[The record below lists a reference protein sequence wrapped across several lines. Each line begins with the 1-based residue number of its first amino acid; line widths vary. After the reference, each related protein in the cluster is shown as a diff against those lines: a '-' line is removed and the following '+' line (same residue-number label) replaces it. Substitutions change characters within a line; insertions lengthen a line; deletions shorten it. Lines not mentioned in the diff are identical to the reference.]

1 MCLFNFIMKHFFS
14 KLFSLFLVLA
24 FSFQSKA
31 QVVVVSNLKQNVV
44 YLGINNPLK
53 IAMEGVS
60 CNGISVR
67 TDNGKLIKT
76 GSCEYEYHPER
87 KGMAQII
94 VKSAKKTYN
103 YLLRVETMPQPIAFI
118 GGSSGGLMSKT
129 NFTAQQGI
137 YLRYP
142 GFDTKTGLKISSY
155 HFQIIREGKY
165 LFGGSNSNPY
175 FNKEMVQY
183 FAHLM
188 KNDLIIFYSIIA
200 EDEDGNLSFVPP
212 IQFIIN

>member
-1 MCLFNFIMKHFFS
+1 MRVLFS
-14 KLFSLFLVLA
+14 KLMLLVLVVIFCMQA
-24 FSFQSKA
+24 KA
-31 QVVVVSNLKQNVV
+31 QVVVISNLKQNVV
-44 YLGINNPLK
+44 YLGITNPLK

-67 TDNGKLIKT
+67 TDNGKLVKI
-76 GSCEYEYHPER
+76 GSCEYEYHPDR

-94 VKSAKKTYN
+94 VKSSKKTYN
-103 YLLRVETMPQPIAFI
+103 YLLRVESMPQPIAFI
-118 GGSSGGLMSKT
+118 GGSSGGLMSKA

-155 HFQIIREGKY
+155 QYQIIREGKF

-175 FNKEMVQY
+175 FSKEMVQY
-183 FAHLM
+183 FSHLM
-188 KNDLIIFYSIIA
+188 RNDLIIFYSILA